1 VWLTRF
7 AIKNPVITAMFF
19 IGLAVYGVMS
29 YFALG
34 VNLFPNISVSV
45 RLRLA
50 SYPGASPSEMEKL
63 VIKPIEDQLNGMENL
78 DRL

>member
-1 VWLTRF
+1 MWLTRF

-34 VNLFPNISVSV
+34 RNLFPNIQFPYVFVS
-45 RLRLA
+45 A
-50 SYPGASPSEMEKL
+50 GYPGASPSEMEKL
-63 VIKPIEDQLNGMENL
+63 SLIHI
-78 DRL
+78 